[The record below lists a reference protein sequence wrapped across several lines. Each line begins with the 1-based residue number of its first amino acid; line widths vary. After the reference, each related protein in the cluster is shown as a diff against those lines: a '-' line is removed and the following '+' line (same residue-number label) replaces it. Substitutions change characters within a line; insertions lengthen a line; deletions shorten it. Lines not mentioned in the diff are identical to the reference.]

1 MSTVKLYAKISIS
14 EWPIILAY
22 SLLMLLLSFLGYLY
36 KIDLVII
43 IDLIRYSIIPLLII
57 VSTRIYQKIIDTKQ
71 VQKAIIEQKA
81 TNIKMHGFYGH
92 LYAKTLTTFMNK
104 AQADNRQ
111 LIEALKER
119 QDYLTLW
126 SHEMKTPL
134 TTLTLAAENNTVVPS
149 DLVSEKADLLTYHI
163 EQLLTIDR
171 LADFNK
177 DLYFEYIS
185 LSTCVTDV
193 VKQNTSYFLSH
204 KVVPI
209 ITLPEVMVLSDQ
221 KWLCVM
227 LTQLISNAI
236 KYSSQ
241 NSRIALTF
249 DDHTLWIK
257 DFGVGIS
264 QSDLPRI
271 FDQGFTGK
279 NGRLNSEA
287 TGMGFYIV
295 QRIAAILD
303 IQVTIQSYQQ
313 KGTSVAVQFN
323 PKKLKYNKL

>member
-111 LIEALKER
+111 LIEAFKER

-171 LADFNK
+171 LTDFNK

-236 KYSSQ
+236 KYSSHYP
-241 NSRIALTF
+241 I
-249 DDHTLWIK
+249 
-257 DFGVGIS
+257 IS
-264 QSDLPRI
+264 TKGNQCCGS
-271 FDQGFTGK
+271 
-279 NGRLNSEA
+279 
-287 TGMGFYIV
+287 
-295 QRIAAILD
+295 
-303 IQVTIQSYQQ
+303 IQS
-313 KGTSVAVQFN
+313 
-323 PKKLKYNKL
+323 

>member
-92 LYAKTLTTFMNK
+92 LCTKTLTTFMNK

-111 LIEALKER
+111 LIEAFKER

-241 NSRIALTF
+241 NSRIVLTF

-271 FDQGFTGK
+271 FDQGFTGT

-287 TGMGFYIV
+287 TGMGLYIV

-303 IQVTIQSYQQ
+303 IQVIIQSHQQ
-313 KGTSVAVQFN
+313 KGTSVAIQFN

>member
-81 TNIKMHGFYGH
+81 TNIKMHGFYGQ

-111 LIEALKER
+111 LIEAFKER

-236 KYSSQ
+236 KYSPQ

-271 FDQGFTGK
+271 FDQGFTGT
-279 NGRLNSEA
+279 NGRLNNEA
-287 TGMGFYIV
+287 TGMGLYIV
-295 QRIAAILD
+295 QQIAAILD